1 MLRQMGVLMVA
12 GSIGLYG
19 WWRAAQL
26 RQRRELMEGMGRY
39 WEQFALQ
46 LGCLRRTPGEIAGLL
61 AGLEE
66 FKRMTFA
73 QKLAETLRGTPDF
86 SWALRQTLSA
96 CGLEED
102 GEVMGALAPL
112 WDTVGR
118 LELEMQQTAL
128 RSAIQL
134 FGRGGKRALEREER
148 YAGLYRRLG
157 LLCGCLAAVVLL

>member
-66 FKRMTFA
+66 FKQMTFA

-86 SWALRQTLSA
+86 S
-96 CGLEED
+96 
-102 GEVMGALAPL
+102 
-112 WDTVGR
+112 
-118 LELEMQQTAL
+118 
-128 RSAIQL
+128 
-134 FGRGGKRALEREER
+134 
-148 YAGLYRRLG
+148 
-157 LLCGCLAAVVLL
+157 